1 MQWRAAQ
8 RGALCLPLCGQRPSF
23 LTLIEPDRLSQ
34 RRVFV
39 PANKRV
45 CLQTHTWTTTRGTVR
60 DYCACLCQDRRCL
73 FCPFALFCFVAP
85 PPLPQLPSRTDWDR
99 RQHVTGWQD
108 ASARI
113 RNVCARS
120 GHSAP
125 LGRTAVVKHSAGSTQ
140 TDRWTDVTELCH
152 WLPTPAAQLEVT
164 AHCCSKT
171 FGSVELFSF
180 LLPRWTLLPAG
191 LG

>member
-1 MQWRAAQ
+1 MDDNEGDCPRL
-8 RGALCLPLCGQRPSF
+8 LCLLVSRQ
-23 LTLIEPDRLSQ
+23 TLFILSLHAF
-34 RRVFV
+34 FV
-39 PANKRV
+39 
-45 CLQTHTWTTTRGTVR
+45 L
-60 DYCACLCQDRRCL
+60 L
-73 FCPFALFCFVAP
+73 
-85 PPLPQLPSRTDWDR
+85 PPLPELPSRTDWDR

-108 ASARI
+108 TSTRI
-113 RNVCARS
+113 GNVCARS

-125 LGRTAVVKHSAGSTQ
+125 LGRTVVVKHSDSSTQ
-140 TDRWTDVTELCH
+140 TDRWTDVLCH

-171 FGSVELFSF
+171 FGSIELFSF